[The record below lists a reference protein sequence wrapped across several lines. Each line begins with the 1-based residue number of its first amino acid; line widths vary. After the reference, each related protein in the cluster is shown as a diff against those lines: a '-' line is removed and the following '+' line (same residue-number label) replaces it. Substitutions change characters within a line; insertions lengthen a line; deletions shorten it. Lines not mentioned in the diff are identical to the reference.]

1 MAMAHE
7 MEKKTCLRELSNLRL
22 GEEDYTVYFFTR
34 GRIKKIRD

>member
-7 MEKKTCLRELSNLRL
+7 METCLRELSNLRL